1 MTLHLSQIF
10 LTLGFTFIVLSF
22 FAVFVPVKQAVTSQ
36 QPLFVAVDDTSTGEV
51 VRAELY
57 DDLVL
62 REDSDVVL
70 AHLARDVG
78 KNLVAISQL
87 NAEHSV
93 GQRFGDRTFDLDDAV
108 FFGHNSL
115 IALLGITGLADAK

>member
-1 MTLHLSQIF
+1 V
-10 LTLGFTFIVLSF
+10 LT
-22 FAVFVPVKQAVTSQ
+22 
-36 QPLFVAVDDTSTGEV
+36 
-51 VRAELY
+51 
-57 DDLVL
+57 
-62 REDSDVVL
+62 
-70 AHLARDVG
+70 HLARDVG

-115 IALLGITGLADAK
+115 IALLGITGLADAKLASADTPMAWQQAPKFKLM

>member
-1 MTLHLSQIF
+1 M
-10 LTLGFTFIVLSF
+10 
-22 FAVFVPVKQAVTSQ
+22 
-36 QPLFVAVDDTSTGEV
+36 
-51 VRAELY
+51 
-57 DDLVL
+57 
-62 REDSDVVL
+62 L

-87 NAEHSV
+87 NAEHCV